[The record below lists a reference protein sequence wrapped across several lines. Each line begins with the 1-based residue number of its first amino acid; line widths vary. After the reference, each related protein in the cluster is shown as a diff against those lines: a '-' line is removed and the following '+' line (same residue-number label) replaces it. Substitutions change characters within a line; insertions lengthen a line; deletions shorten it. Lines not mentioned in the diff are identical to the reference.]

1 MSAYATKLAE
11 AFSAKLLQQVYSKA
25 ITPFITNEDYSGDV
39 QKGSIVDIPALGKVT
54 QKTYSGADLSP
65 DDLTEI
71 VAQLTVD
78 QFKSFY
84 FKVKS
89 INEYKSFIKNP
100 ANKTI
105 AQRAAER
112 RKDVDAFTLGFYGD
126 VAAGHRVGT
135 DYSTGTV
142 TVTVTTGAVVG
153 VGTTFTTAMVGRGF
167 KADGHT
173 KWYRVKTFT
182 DTTHIVIEDDSD
194 DEASSYT
201 GGAIAGGA
209 SYVIEAVTPLSVTKD
224 NIMGYLL
231 NLKTKLDEEEGV
243 SDEGRWTILPPVIS
257 NLLPIATNVALNV
270 PAVYENLVKKGFITE
285 LVGFKIFSSP
295 RVNGDNTNGYHC
307 LAGTGDW
314 LTFAD
319 KMLENG
325 IEEDLIGNF
334 GSAYKDLYIYGGKV
348 ADERRKFATE
358 LFAKV

>member
-1 MSAYATKLAE
+1 MSSYATKLAE
-11 AFSAKLLQQVYSKA
+11 AFSAKLLQQMYAKA
-25 ITPFITNEDYSGDV
+25 ITPYITNEDYSGDV
-39 QKGSIVDIPALGKVT
+39 QQGSLVNIPALGKIT

-89 INEYKSFIKNP
+89 LDEYKSFIKDP

-105 AQRAAER
+105 SQRAAER
-112 RKDVDAFTLGFYGD
+112 RKDVDEFSLGFYGD

-135 DYSTGTV
+135 DYDTGTV
-142 TVTVTTGAVVG
+142 TITTGTGEVVG
-153 VGTTFTTAMVGRGF
+153 SGTTFTSAMVGRGF
-167 KADGHT
+167 KAVGHT
-173 KWYRVKTFT
+173 KWYRVKSYASGTSIF
-182 DTTHIVIEDDSD
+182 IENDSD
-194 DEASSYT
+194 DEASAYDGGTIT
-201 GGAIAGGA
+201 GAA
-209 SYVIEAVTPLSVTKD
+209 YVIEAATPVAVTKD
-224 NIMGYLL
+224 TIMGHLL
-231 NLKTKLDEEEGV
+231 SMKTKLDDEEGV
-243 SDEGRWTILPPVIS
+243 SDEGRWTVLPPIIA
-257 NLLPIATNVALNV
+257 NLFPIATNVAIAV
-270 PAVYENLVKKGFITE
+270 PAVYEDLVKRGFITE
-285 LVGFKIFSSP
+285 LVGFKIFASP
-295 RVNGDNTNGYHC
+295 RVNGNNTDGYHC

-325 IEEDLIGNF
+325 IEEDLTGNF